1 MFTTEEAFIA
11 KGYEIISMSFDVE
24 IEEYQDL
31 KPVISSYTE
40 ETFAAFTVNDFKK
53 IVQLYCTS
61 EELEQYDELTD
72 DVYEKL
78 ANEKQFVL
86 NGKIF
91 WGYIDICRSECNTFN
106 GDTDDENNELI

>member
-24 IEEYQDL
+24 IEDYEEM
-31 KPVISSYTE
+31 KPIILRYTE
-40 ETFAAFTVNDFKK
+40 ESFERFTISDYKK

-61 EELEQYDELTD
+61 EELEQYAELTD
-72 DVYEKL
+72 EAYTKL
-78 ANEKQFVL
+78 ANDKQYIL
-86 NGKIF
+86 NGKIL

-106 GDTDDENNELI
+106 GDSDDENDALI